1 MKCMALIAGF
11 VLSAPSLAAALAQG
25 LSPTPVF
32 ESNTT
37 VSVQNGATKPIHVKV
52 ESWDIAGQN
61 HRTQEIPM
69 RGFYL
74 AHLLSGDISAAIDG
88 QTTNH
93 APGDYWTVKPGATM
107 QVKVLGEFAVLETT
121 IFVARY

>member
-1 MKCMALIAGF
+1 MKQIA
-11 VLSAPSLAAALAQG
+11 LSAGLVLGAAPLAGALAQG
-25 LSPTPVF
+25 LSPAPIY
-32 ESNTT
+32 EGSTT
-37 VSVQNGATKPIHVKV
+37 VSVQNGASKQIHVKV

-61 HRTQEIPM
+61 HSAHEVPL

-74 AHLLSGDISAAIDG
+74 AHLLSGEISATIDG
-88 QTTNH
+88 QMTNH

-121 IFVARY
+121 ILLDR

>member
-37 VSVQNGATKPIHVKV
+37 VSVQNGGRGRFEILGA
-52 ESWDIAGQN
+52 SRQN
-61 HRTQEIPM
+61 DLPV
-69 RGFYL
+69 
-74 AHLLSGDISAAIDG
+74 LS
-88 QTTNH
+88 
-93 APGDYWTVKPGATM
+93 
-107 QVKVLGEFAVLETT
+107 
-121 IFVARY
+121 